1 MKKKNVSINHD
12 QIIIVMVTITIIILT
27 LFKRKQNKESFN
39 PKSIEI

>member
-1 MKKKNVSINHD
+1 MTI
-12 QIIIVMVTITIIILT
+12 VTITIIILT